1 MYVGDVSMSGYS
13 ELKQNQS
20 SVQDADLSIGTQ
32 KPKERKK
39 QEKEK
44 SSVIRKREKR
54 ESELLTQARLKE
66 LLHYDP
72 VTGIFTRAAP
82 SKGAKIGDIAGSRYK
97 DGYIRMWVN
106 GARFRANRLA
116 FLYMEGYFPEH
127 QVDHIDRNPSN
138 NIWSNLRHV
147 GNSCNMLNR
156 DVLSS
161 NKTGVSGVSWYNRDL
176 VFNVKVIYEGIQ
188 RHLGSYH
195 DFVDAVAARLAAEQ
209 CLEFPYCNST
219 SSAFLYMQ
227 SYLKDLAN
235 K

>member
-1 MYVGDVSMSGYS
+1 MVQNGGLSHLSYQKLAQFVNRGSGMTTKLTNS
-13 ELKQNQS
+13 EN
-20 SVQDADLSIGTQ
+20 A
-32 KPKERKK
+32 
-39 QEKEK
+39 EKEK
-44 SSVIRKREKR
+44 SPVIRKREKR

-72 VTGIFTRAAP
+72 ITGVFTRLSAP
-82 SKGAKIGDIAGSRYK
+82 NNKFKIGSIAGSRNK
-97 DGYIRMWVN
+97 DGYIHMKVD
-106 GARFRANRLA
+106 GARFRAHRLA

-147 GNSCNMLNR
+147 GKSCNMLNR

-161 NKTGVSGVSWYNRDL
+161 NKTGVSGVAWHNRDL
-176 VFNVKVIYEGIQ
+176 VFNVKVAYEGIQ

-227 SYLKDLAN
+227 TYLKDLAN

>member
-1 MYVGDVSMSGYS
+1 MTSKLTSS
-13 ELKQNQS
+13 EN
-20 SVQDADLSIGTQ
+20 V
-32 KPKERKK
+32 
-39 QEKEK
+39 EKEK
-44 SSVIRKREKR
+44 SPVIRKREKR

-82 SKGAKIGDIAGSRYK
+82 SNGVKIGDIAGSRNK
-97 DGYIRMWVN
+97 DGYIHMRVD
-106 GARFRANRLA
+106 GSRFRAHRLA

-138 NIWSNLRHV
+138 NVWNNLRHV
-147 GNSCNMLNR
+147 GKSCNMLNR

-161 NKTGVSGVSWYNRDL
+161 NKTGVSEVSWHNRDL
-176 VFNVKVIYEGIQ
+176 VFNVKVIYEGLQ
-188 RHLGSYH
+188 RHLGAYH

-219 SSAFLYMQ
+219 SSAFL
-227 SYLKDLAN
+227 
-235 K
+235 